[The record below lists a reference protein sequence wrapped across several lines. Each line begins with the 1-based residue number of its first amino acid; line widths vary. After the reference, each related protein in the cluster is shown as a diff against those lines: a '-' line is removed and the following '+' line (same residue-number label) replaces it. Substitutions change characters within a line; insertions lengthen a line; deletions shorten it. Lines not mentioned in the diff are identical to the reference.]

1 MSKTK
6 RNNDRRRQVGCGR
19 NRKTKMKRGGCIT
32 CAKFKPGGTQTG
44 GNFVGIG
51 ANLTSWVPYFFT
63 TTLPNAL
70 MTIPSQAPFW

>member
-6 RNNDRRRQVGCGR
+6 RNTNGRRRQVGCGK

-32 CAKFKPGGTQTG
+32 CTHSQSG